1 MEKPADKP
9 IQKPNE
15 NVAQQT
21 SVSKPETIAKPVTQP
36 AITAQPKQ
44 DDVPLFKGLFGYRAN
59 EPHYIAIYVLNGTVD
74 FEKVKAAFDAYNAK
88 NYSVMNLKITLEKVD
103 KLQIII
109 IGSLTDASVA
119 KSYLLRMVKEKPL
132 FEGLK
137 GANYRNLL
145 GSKMNLNT
153 VVQQN
158 ALNTYFEFMQ
168 EHYLK

>member
-1 MEKPADKP
+1 
-9 IQKPNE
+9 
-15 NVAQQT
+15 
-21 SVSKPETIAKPVTQP
+21 
-36 AITAQPKQ
+36 
-44 DDVPLFKGLFGYRAN
+44 
-59 EPHYIAIYVLNGTVD
+59 
-74 FEKVKAAFDAYNAK
+74 
-88 NYSVMNLKITLEKVD
+88 MNLKITLEKVD